1 MITSWSTLY
10 QWSFAEHC
18 FRMQNRII
26 VLLKVRV
33 SDLKLNENKFQFSK
47 ESIVFVRHIISSEGI
62 WVGSSKIDAI
72 TNLSVLQSL
81 SELQTCL
88 GMINCPGKLIP
99 NLPEFTAPLKTIFT
113 KVVVINLQKPQL
125 NAIEKLKNLI
135 ASAFV
140 LKMIDPNLPLRL
152 KIDVKSKGL
161 EPLFEQNQGS
171 LGSQKL
177 HPIEHSSH
185 DLRDY
190 KKWFAYIERT
200 TDYLYSPWSE
210 TFPRMFTW
218 S

>member
-18 FRMQNRII
+18 FRMQSRII

-81 SELQTCL
+81 SELQTFL

-99 NLPEFTAPLKTIFT
+99 NLTEVTAPLKTIFT
-113 KVVVINLQKPQL
+113 KVVVFNLQKPQL

-135 ASAFV
+135 PSAFV
-140 LKMIDPNLPLRL
+140 LKMIDPNLPL
-152 KIDVKSKGL
+152 KIKNWCK
-161 EPLFEQNQGS
+161 
-171 LGSQKL
+171 
-177 HPIEHSSH
+177 I
-185 DLRDY
+185 
-190 KKWFAYIERT
+190 
-200 TDYLYSPWSE
+200 
-210 TFPRMFTW
+210 
-218 S
+218 

>member
-1 MITSWSTLY
+1 MITSWSTLD

-18 FRMQNRII
+18 FRMQSRII

-81 SELQTCL
+81 SELQTFL

-99 NLPEFTAPLKTIFT
+99 NLTEVTAPLKTIFT
-113 KVVVINLQKPQL
+113 KVVVFNLQKPQS

-200 TDYLYSPWSE
+200 TECLYSPWSG
-210 TFPRMFTW
+210 TFPRMFAW

>member
-1 MITSWSTLY
+1 M
-10 QWSFAEHC
+10 
-18 FRMQNRII
+18 
-26 VLLKVRV
+26 
-33 SDLKLNENKFQFSK
+33 KLNENKFQFCK
-47 ESIVFVRHIISSEGI
+47 ESIAFVRHIISLEGI
-62 WVGSSKIDAI
+62 WVDSSKIDAI
-72 TNLSVLQSL
+72 TNLSVLQSI
-81 SELQTCL
+81 SELQTFL
-88 GMINCPGKLIP
+88 GMVNCPGKLIP
-99 NLPEFTAPLKTIFT
+99 NLAEVTAPLQTILT
-113 KVVVINLQKPQL
+113 KVVVFHLQKPQL

-135 ASAFV
+135 ASTFV
-140 LKMIDPNLPLRL
+140 LKMIDPNLTLRL

-161 EPLFEQNQGS
+161 ESLFEQNQGS

-200 TDYLYSPWSE
+200 VGSLYSPWSG

>member
-1 MITSWSTLY
+1 MSLL
-10 QWSFAEHC
+10 F
-18 FRMQNRII
+18 QNWC
-26 VLLKVRV
+26 
-33 SDLKLNENKFQFSK
+33 NNKFFCT
-47 ESIVFVRHIISSEGI
+47 
-62 WVGSSKIDAI
+62 AI
-72 TNLSVLQSL
+72 PKWTSN
-81 SELQTCL
+81 
-88 GMINCPGKLIP
+88 IFRNGKLSWKTHSKSHWSYRATANNFDKVAVF
-99 NLPEFTAPLKTIFT
+99 NLE
-113 KVVVINLQKPQL
+113 KPQL
-125 NAIEKLKNLI
+125 NAIKKLKKLI

-177 HPIEHSSH
+177 HPIEYSSH

-200 TDYLYSPWSE
+200 TECLYSPWSG